1 MIHADAL
8 AEVLRQL
15 AVIGGFTFA
24 YLGVL
29 LTSEPKRKVADWA
42 IGFAIASAVALITST
57 LLATTSTIVVVMR
70 QATSFVRLP
79 PLVEALSVP
88 AGITF
93 FGGLFL
99 LFVSLGL
106 CGFIRSRGLGIA
118 STMLAGIGI
127 GVLLM
132 LTILTIS

>member
-1 MIHADAL
+1 
-8 AEVLRQL
+8 
-15 AVIGGFTFA
+15 
-24 YLGVL
+24 
-29 LTSEPKRKVADWA
+29 
-42 IGFAIASAVALITST
+42 
-57 LLATTSTIVVVMR
+57 MR
-70 QATSFVRLP
+70 QATSFARLP